1 MSDKT
6 LYLVQ
11 STASNTTQCIQQLQL
26 LLDSDDAVVL
36 MGDSV
41 LALNSTDILQFSKPV
56 YVLDLDLQL
65 LPQAVIDEFSQQL
78 TVIDYSGFTDLV
90 LNFKRCISLK

>member
-11 STASNTTQCIQQLQL
+11 ATASNITQCTQQLHS
-26 LLDSDDAVVL
+26 LLDSEDAIVL

-41 LALNSTDILQFSKPV
+41 LALISTDILSLPQPI
-56 YVLDLDLQL
+56 YVIDLDLQL
-65 LPQAVIDEFSQQL
+65 LPQVMIDELSPKFSE
-78 TVIDYSGFTDLV
+78 IDYSGFSDLV